1 MVVFS
6 TGVSN
11 SRPAG
16 QLLGRVG
23 HRGGALQPSKCR
35 RRPGQPRDERLTTT
49 AVVEYLMR
57 PTLTQTLLPAAPSFS
72 VLIGA
77 PKAKTNQPN
86 VTEGGAVYYCP
97 WHLDTSSCIPIEFDS
112 KGSRVDEPMGQMEFK
127 SMQWFGATVRSH
139 GSSILACAPLYSWRT
154 NKEEPEQEVVGTC
167 YLSVNNFTKFVEY
180 APCRSDLNSARGQ
193 GYCQSGFSAEFTKT
207 GRVLLGGPG
216 SYFWQGQVL
225 SATQD
230 AIEQSY
236 DPEYLILEVKG
247 KLETRQSHINAD
259 DSYLGYSV
267 AVGEFSGDST
277 EGTNV
282 TILNGSDI
290 RHLYNFSGEQMA
302 AYFGYAVAATDI
314 NSDGLDDLLIG
325 APLFMEKT
333 EDGRVQEVGR
343 VYIFLQK
350 LYGMEPDA
358 SAELTGHQE
367 FGRFGSAIAPLGDL
381 NQDGYNVKQRSG
393 CQITIPLQNN
403 VNSSSSTTR

>member
-1 MVVFS
+1 MLARALLLLSSLLCACGFNLDAEAPTVLRGPPGSFFGFS
-6 TGVSN
+6 
-11 SRPAG
+11 
-16 QLLGRVG
+16 
-23 HRGGALQPSKCR
+23 
-35 RRPGQPRDERLTTT
+35 
-49 AVVEYLMR
+49 VEFY
-57 PTLTQTLLPAAPSFS
+57 LPAEQSFS

-282 TILNGSDI
+282 FRGSSFGDGDGDKTGI
-290 RHLYNFSGEQMA
+290 WAFFGE
-302 AYFGYAVAATDI
+302 
-314 NSDGLDDLLIG
+314 
-325 APLFMEKT
+325 
-333 EDGRVQEVGR
+333 
-343 VYIFLQK
+343 
-350 LYGMEPDA
+350 
-358 SAELTGHQE
+358 
-367 FGRFGSAIAPLGDL
+367 
-381 NQDGYNVKQRSG
+381 
-393 CQITIPLQNN
+393 
-403 VNSSSSTTR
+403 